1 MAWRDERLEGCEF
14 AGRLK
19 LICVQRVGGFTI
31 PAAASTYWVGDAMNT
46 LDYDLA
52 GPKPDITGKA
62 TRTLAAN
69 AAHLARLLNEDP
81 YPPT

>member
-1 MAWRDERLEGCEF
+1 
-14 AGRLK
+14 
-19 LICVQRVGGFTI
+19 
-31 PAAASTYWVGDAMNT
+31 MNT